1 MSDRPDDG
9 QATSARVITVLA
21 GPLPGAAI
29 VADLDPD
36 HCLADRGPDSERAA
50 EVPRLAVD
58 DRVRG
63 KLGEGK
69 QRVIGSRVTSRT
81 PVSRTPV
88 SRTPVSRTPVSQT
101 PASRKLTR
109 KQPGQPVPGLADL
122 VGKPC
127 EDAVPDLAALGIAAS
142 GIAAARAATPR
153 AAAPGIAMF
162 GEGGA
167 GRHRFVDIWPG
178 LRLPR

>member
-81 PVSRTPV
+81 PVSRTPA
-88 SRTPVSRTPVSQT
+88 SRTPAR
-101 PASRKLTR
+101 RKLTR

-142 GIAAARAATPR
+142 GIAAPRAATPR